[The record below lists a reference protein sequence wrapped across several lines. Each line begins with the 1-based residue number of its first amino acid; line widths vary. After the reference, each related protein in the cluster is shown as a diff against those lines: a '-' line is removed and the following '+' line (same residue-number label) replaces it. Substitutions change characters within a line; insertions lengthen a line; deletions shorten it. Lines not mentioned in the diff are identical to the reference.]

1 MEEEP
6 VMVAPDVDM
15 LQQQQ
20 QAVNEEQLVV
30 PEEETTSS
38 STLRSPSSPEDE
50 FSLDDITA
58 TPREKTREEIIAEAE
73 EAAFAEQ

>member
-1 MEEEP
+1 
-6 VMVAPDVDM
+6 MVAPDVDM

-30 PEEETTSS
+30 PEEETPSS